1 MTELSSEAVGVF
13 GRHQHGKATNAFPC
27 QRPRIWRIALVVLF
41 LTAVYGSGMPRGV
54 ATAAPV
60 PPLSA
65 RSADTS
71 RLTQELDALLADE
84 PGVYGVVVMA
94 ADGRVL
100 YSRNRDVPFIAA
112 SLFKLVVMASV
123 YELEASGKLTLNEAL
138 PGWGTVGDALSA
150 MIVHSDNGSTQAL
163 IDHVGGIGVVNE
175 TAARLGLDHTRL
187 DVDAAWV
194 QNLAWESGGDSAE
207 DASRQGIDFV
217 AANAAT
223 GSIDVTTPA
232 DTARFFRLLLQGR
245 VVNQEASKE
254 MLDLLAKQQINDRL
268 PVLLP
273 AGTTVAHKT
282 GNLPSVIHDAGII
295 TTPAGPVIVAA
306 LSEAMPAEDR
316 AFQVIQEL
324 GLIVYESVEPPP
336 RGGRERLGL

>member
-1 MTELSSEAVGVF
+1 MTEMSSKAVGAL
-13 GRHQHGKATNAFPC
+13 GGLERGAATNAV
-27 QRPRIWRIALVVLF
+27 PRQCPRLWRIALVAL
-41 LTAVYGSGMPRGV
+41 LLAAAYGSGPPSGV
-54 ATAAPV
+54 VTAAPV
-60 PPLSA
+60 PPLPA

-123 YELEASGKLTLNEAL
+123 YELEASGELTLSEAL
-138 PGWGTVGDALSA
+138 PGWGTVGDALNA

-163 IDHVGGIGVVNE
+163 IDRVGGIGVVNE
-175 TAARLGLDHTRL
+175 MAARLQLDHTRL
-187 DVDAAWV
+187 DVDAAWI
-194 QNLAWESGGDSAE
+194 QGPAWESSGDSTDEIAL
-207 DASRQGIDFV
+207 QGMLFV
-217 AANAAT
+217 AATAAT
-223 GSIDVTTPA
+223 GSVDVTTPA

-245 VVNQEASKE
+245 VVNAQASKE

-282 GNLPSVIHDAGII
+282 GNLPGVIHDAGII
-295 TTPAGPVIVAA
+295 MTPIGPVVVAA
-306 LSEAMPAEDR
+306 LAEAMPAEDR

-324 GLIVYESVEPPP
+324 GRIVYESVEPPP
-336 RGGRERLGL
+336 RGARERSGL

>member
-1 MTELSSEAVGVF
+1 MAEMSSAAVGVLS
-13 GRHQHGKATNAFPC
+13 GTQRGATTSTFPC
-27 QRPRIWRIALVVLF
+27 QRPQLWRIVLVVLF
-41 LTAVYGSGMPRGV
+41 LTSAYGFGLPSGV
-54 ATAAPV
+54 VTAAPV
-60 PPLSA
+60 PPLPA
-65 RSADTS
+65 RSADAS
-71 RLTQELDALLADE
+71 RLTQEVDALLADE

-123 YELEASGKLTLNEAL
+123 YEMEASGELALNEAL
-138 PGWGTVGDALSA
+138 PGWGTVGDALNA
-150 MIVHSDNGSTQAL
+150 MIVHSDNGSTQVL
-163 IDHVGGIGVVNE
+163 IERVGGIGVVNE
-175 TAARLGLDHTRL
+175 TAARHGLDHTRL

-194 QNLAWESGGDSAE
+194 QDLAWESGGENSE
-207 DASRQGIDFV
+207 DVARQGRDFV

-223 GSIDVTTPA
+223 GSVDVTTPA

-245 VVNQEASKE
+245 VVNAGASKE

-306 LSEAMPAEDR
+306 LAEAMPAEER

-324 GLIVYESVEPPP
+324 GLVVYESAEPPP
-336 RGGRERLGL
+336 RGGRERSGM